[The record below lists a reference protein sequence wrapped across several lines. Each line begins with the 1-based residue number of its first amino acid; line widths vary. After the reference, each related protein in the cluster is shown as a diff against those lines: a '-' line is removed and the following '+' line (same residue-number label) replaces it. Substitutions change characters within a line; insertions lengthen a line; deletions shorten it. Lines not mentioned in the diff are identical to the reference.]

1 MEELFYRFSCHR
13 TTTATTTKNARKGS
27 DWALWVEFWLFRFAR
42 GIFIRPRWDGS
53 AACMPDGVYSEEGRE
68 RERERSTKAQS
79 KLGSSMLQPLQH
91 CLNSRRILNVGVAL
105 YLSLSHSLSLSIYLS
120 LSFTL
125 DQNNSLSHYDT
136 LIQTPLTHINSC
148 LSPCLSLSLSHT

>member
-1 MEELFYRFSCHR
+1 M
-13 TTTATTTKNARKGS
+13 
-27 DWALWVEFWLFRFAR
+27 
-42 GIFIRPRWDGS
+42 
-53 AACMPDGVYSEEGRE
+53 
-68 RERERSTKAQS
+68 
-79 KLGSSMLQPLQH
+79 LQH
-91 CLNSRRILNVGVAL
+91 CLNSWRILNVGVAL

>member
-1 MEELFYRFSCHR
+1 MPEKVLIEHFEWNFDYFASPEGYSSGRGEMVRPLACL
-13 TTTATTTKNARKGS
+13 TASTARKG
-27 DWALWVEFWLFRFAR
+27 E
-42 GIFIRPRWDGS
+42 
-53 AACMPDGVYSEEGRE
+53 RE

-79 KLGSSMLQPLQH
+79 KLGSSMLQH
-91 CLNSRRILNVGVAL
+91 CLNSWRILNVGVAL